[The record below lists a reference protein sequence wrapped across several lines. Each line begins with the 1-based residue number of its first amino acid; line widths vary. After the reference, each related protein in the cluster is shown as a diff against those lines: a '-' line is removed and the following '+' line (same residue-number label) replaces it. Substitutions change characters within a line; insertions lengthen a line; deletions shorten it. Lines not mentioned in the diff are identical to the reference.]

1 MPTELRSVP
10 GGWQV
15 TPNPNL
21 TAPFF
26 RKTPSDGH
34 VGNLDVENVDFDNT
48 KAQSYPSQVCVD
60 HAGLCD
66 ARLYNARLC
75 NAIDRRVLPGADA
88 HQNHRRE

>member
-15 TPNPNL
+15 TPDPNL

-26 RKTPSDGH
+26 RKTPSVGH
-34 VGNLDVENVDFDNT
+34 VGNLDVENVDVDDT
-48 KAQSYPSQVCVD
+48 KAQSYPSRVCVD
-60 HAGLCD
+60 DAGLCD
-66 ARLYNARLC
+66 ARLC

>member
-15 TPNPNL
+15 EPDPNL

-34 VGNLDVENVDFDNT
+34 VGNLDVENVDVDNT

-66 ARLYNARLC
+66 ARLC
-75 NAIDRRVLPGADA
+75 NGVDRRVLPGADA
-88 HQNHRRE
+88 HQNHRRK